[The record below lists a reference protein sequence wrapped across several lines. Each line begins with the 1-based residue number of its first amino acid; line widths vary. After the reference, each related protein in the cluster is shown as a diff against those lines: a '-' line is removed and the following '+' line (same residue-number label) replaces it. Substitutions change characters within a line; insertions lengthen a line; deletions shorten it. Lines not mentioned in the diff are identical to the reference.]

1 MLIKKVYRAK
11 SQKSQSCFN
20 SVCRLL
26 KSAIKVMRSQV
37 IWGGVMVKAFY
48 SFRDTLPEVACYG
61 KHNTGCWRV
70 FCTIQQVNKP
80 LIKTEGWEFN
90 IHLMMRSKCYDNAMI
105 CLHYWMT
112 RKNLSFLSRG
122 LWLSGIWLL
131 LADFLISGVHT
142 GCSFRNA
149 DCNHML
155 QLRLDYQ
162 PLFGCNVNSGVS
174 QCNKTPNIFVW
185 INRKLHVHQLQLLA
199 WH

>member
-11 SQKSQSCFN
+11 SRKSHSCSN

-26 KSAIKVMRSQV
+26 KSSIKLMRSQV
-37 IWGGVMVKAFY
+37 IWGGVTVKAFY

-174 QCNKTPNIFVW
+174 QCKKTPNIFVW